1 MKKIIC
7 NNKLLNSKC
16 IFGILLFGVCLFS
29 VSCDDKDTVEGVD
42 LRYRVEDEYHLPA
55 SGAEPIV
62 FQVKSTDKWMVYSLH
77 GEEQW
82 CTITPSKGEGGETAD
97 VEVKYADNIE
107 LDDRVDT
114 LVIQSDY
121 WIGKWVT
128 IYQKG
133 TAFLTSIGEDE
144 EWIDKAGASKTFCV
158 ESNQNWSVEISEGKD
173 WLTLESEV
181 EGAGNGTFVVKALP
195 NKGAVRTAKISLYDR
210 HLQVQQVVECTQEG
224 ILLQPEAAD
233 LKMAY
238 GEKEG
243 YTLNVKSNTCW
254 TVEKE
259 NPDDNWFTL
268 GETSFEND
276 GTWTVA
282 VTENDTQRARN
293 ATLIIRTVP
302 SEDGTIIE
310 EKIVLKQIYKPFAI
324 HWEFSKEMF
333 PAGNGTTGWMYDS
346 KDGSPIPEMKD
357 GDMHCAATGGYS
369 RILRYGQPSG
379 MYTLKLKPMEGGAKT
394 GFWFTVGSGSGKTE
408 FRFHLDA
415 DSKKLEAS
423 NNKKYKMKQNIK
435 TFNPNIANEIKV
447 MVEKGSGSS
456 AKVSYYLNGELAAQ
470 CTEKKVKKY
479 TDPITLYIGA
489 QKGTIIYDWMEFTD
503 LVTIDD
509 LE

>member
-210 HLQVQQVVECTQEG
+210 HLQVQQVVECTQ
-224 ILLQPEAAD
+224 
-233 LKMAY
+233 
-238 GEKEG
+238 
-243 YTLNVKSNTCW
+243 
-254 TVEKE
+254 
-259 NPDDNWFTL
+259 
-268 GETSFEND
+268 
-276 GTWTVA
+276 
-282 VTENDTQRARN
+282 
-293 ATLIIRTVP
+293 
-302 SEDGTIIE
+302 
-310 EKIVLKQIYKPFAI
+310 
-324 HWEFSKEMF
+324 
-333 PAGNGTTGWMYDS
+333 
-346 KDGSPIPEMKD
+346 
-357 GDMHCAATGGYS
+357 
-369 RILRYGQPSG
+369 
-379 MYTLKLKPMEGGAKT
+379 
-394 GFWFTVGSGSGKTE
+394 
-408 FRFHLDA
+408 
-415 DSKKLEAS
+415 
-423 NNKKYKMKQNIK
+423 
-435 TFNPNIANEIKV
+435 
-447 MVEKGSGSS
+447 
-456 AKVSYYLNGELAAQ
+456 
-470 CTEKKVKKY
+470 
-479 TDPITLYIGA
+479 
-489 QKGTIIYDWMEFTD
+489 
-503 LVTIDD
+503 
-509 LE
+509 